1 MSRDES
7 GERTRAESLA
17 QLGALFAGFAHEI
30 RNPLSTISLNLQ
42 LVEEDLH
49 DAETQRDKRTRK
61 RVQVLKSEV
70 ARLQAILD
78 EFLRFA
84 RMPELQKEPTDL
96 DAFVRDLVEFH
107 APEMKS
113 AGIAL
118 RSLSEPRLP
127 RVHVDKAQL
136 RAAIVNLL
144 KNAREACSEG
154 DEIIVTVRRD
164 PSATGQG
171 VRGITI
177 SVADTGPGMP
187 GDVREKAF
195 QPYFSTKR
203 TGTGLGLPT
212 VKRIIEEH
220 GGSITL
226 SSEVG
231 KGTLFTLWLPIA
243 PEGVDA

>member
-17 QLGALFAGFAHEI
+17 QLGSLFAGFAHEI

-84 RMPELQKEPTDL
+84 RMPELSKEPTDL

-107 APEMKS
+107 APEMKNG
-113 AGIAL
+113 GIAL

-127 RVHVDKAQL
+127 RVDVDKAQL

-144 KNAREACSEG
+144 KNSKEACSEG
-154 DEIIVTVRRD
+154 DEVIVTVRRD
-164 PSATGQG
+164 PNVSGAK
-171 VRGITI
+171 VRGVTI

-187 GDVREKAF
+187 AEVREKAF
-195 QPYFSTKR
+195 RPYFSTKK

-220 GGSITL
+220 GGSVSL
-226 SSEVG
+226 SSELG

-243 PEGVDA
+243 AEGADA